1 MQGLVDL
8 HHHLVWDMDDGA
20 QTFDESVQMLHR
32 AVQQGVCC
40 VAATCHVDPG
50 YHAFD
55 LQTYHHRLNEL
66 RSYAAARQLSVQ
78 IVSAAEVFYSSV
90 MPRLLQQGAVPP
102 LGDSWH
108 VLVEFSPHVAYETL
122 CRAAVHIANAG
133 YTMVLAHAERYR
145 CLYWGSRLG
154 RLREEYHVCIQ
165 INSHTLMDAGKGLRA
180 RWIRKIM
187 QEGWVDIVASDAHNL
202 EQRACNLGECADWL
216 AAQWGVETARRLLIE
231 HPTAILMEKRN
242 LNQRKNA

>member
-8 HHHLVWDMDDGA
+8 HHHLVWGMDDGA
-20 QTFDESVQMLHR
+20 QTFEESAQMLHR

-40 VAATCHVDPG
+40 LAATSHMDPG
-50 YHAFD
+50 HSAFD
-55 LQTYHHRLNEL
+55 LQKYQLRLNQL
-66 RSYAAARQLSVQ
+66 QTYAAAQRLPVQ
-78 IVSAAEVFYSSV
+78 IIPAAEVFYSS
-90 MPRLLQQGAVPP
+90 MMHHLLRQGKVPP

-108 VLVEFSPHVAYETL
+108 VLVEFSPRVSYETL

-154 RLREEYHVCIQ
+154 RLREEYHVCVQ
-165 INSHTLMDAGKGLRA
+165 INSCTLLNDKKPFRG

-187 QEGWVDIVASDAHNL
+187 KEGWVDIVASDAHNL
-202 EQRACNLGECADWL
+202 EQRSCTLGECAARL
-216 AAQWGVETARRLLIE
+216 AAEWGPQTARKLLIDN
-231 HPTAILMEKRN
+231 PTAILMEKSN
-242 LNQRKNA
+242 LMRRKNR